1 GLFDVHVKFIDALA
15 RVHVQ
20 CGQFAEAAKC
30 KLHLVDMATTRGG
43 GNNNHGRSRGGRVV
57 STDEFVLV
65 QYKLALTYLSPQHGN
80 AVASSV
86 TSWAMPDMALA
97 IAQDMLAVCHKVQ
110 NYVEYATTLKIM
122 DSVVA
127 GVLAQ
132 QRGKPDDD
140 APPVSRYFL
149 VAIVGSA
156 STNVPDLGIEFIYKR
171 SAFCHVS
178 EMMASIES
186 GLNAS
191 FPHLKVKPIS
201 MAKLDASTD
210 TDTVYVKA
218 TPVEPMFVGDCGRT
232 FMYEPVCMTII

>member
-1 GLFDVHVKFIDALA
+1 MDAFPGVQTPFRPRLTSLVASLRRVVTTWQQYEAAMTTWPSNGATTGQVESLTDALVSVAMAIPPEEVGLFDVHVKFIDALA

-80 AVASSV
+80 VVASSV

-140 APPVSRYFL
+140 APP
-149 VAIVGSA
+149 
-156 STNVPDLGIEFIYKR
+156 
-171 SAFCHVS
+171 
-178 EMMASIES
+178 
-186 GLNAS
+186 
-191 FPHLKVKPIS
+191 
-201 MAKLDASTD
+201 
-210 TDTVYVKA
+210 
-218 TPVEPMFVGDCGRT
+218 
-232 FMYEPVCMTII
+232 